1 MRDLRVCLAC
11 VVIGPLL
18 FCFRMTQSVSF
29 RITRTAEDVAQTL
42 NALSQ
47 RLIKLEQRLESLER
61 QQEMHRSEAQTMPAE
76 ELQRLD
82 GVDQLLLECQE
93 LLGCSEHPVE
103 EPDVD
108 LAA

>member
-1 MRDLRVCLAC
+1 MRDLRVCPAC
-11 VVIGPLL
+11 VVIGPVL

-61 QQEMHRSEAQTMPAE
+61 QQEKHRSEAQMMPAE
-76 ELQRLD
+76 ELHRLD

-93 LLGCSEHPVE
+93 LLGSSERPME